1 MSPPNLAPSG
11 STLCTLLLSLTLP
24 LIQSQDLSSSG
35 YFPTSAISQDV
46 PKETTL
52 PTYIEI
58 MSSPDHDTEV
68 TDAPIMDAITTVLPA
83 TTRVPTSV
91 TEAANIAAPTSG
103 AMILFSSA
111 STHNRLIVE
120 IVLTETTT
128 VAMPMLEAATT
139 SSVSESAASE
149 ASPHATEGTM
159 SLTTTTHGLDPTVNV
174 LTKATTALPPT
185 TNKSLTSP
193 ILPSIGHSTKAG
205 TVDSPTPDASKAAS
219 ESSTEYTTKPSSLA
233 LTNSPISPLVNGIPH
248 HLSAQPTLTA
258 TTIIPYTSGLTLAP
272 VLITDRVKPS
282 LLWIITVIFLAGVVC
297 VGGVLCLCLLM
308 KRRRQSQVKHFG
320 SSIRSSH
327 RSKGVE
333 DDTWAGQVKLAGARG
348 WEECNRGEGGVK
360 EEEGEKERDE
370 VDLVLSTFITNETER
385 EGPNGGVGEVGS
397 KKVKEWVEAALLY
410 IDEDTEEETPKPA
423 NKTNTEGE
431 KQGNEKELGEKEI
444 GEWNGLTMMD
454 EGTTFCLTTAV

>member
-24 LIQSQDLSSSG
+24 LIQSLDLSSSG
-35 YFPTSAISQDV
+35 YFPTSAISEDV

-58 MSSPDHDTEV
+58 VSSPDHHIEV
-68 TDAPIMDAITTVLPA
+68 THAPIMDAIITVLPA

-91 TEAANIAAPTSG
+91 TEAANIAEPTSG

-120 IVLTETTT
+120 TVLTETTT
-128 VAMPMLEAATT
+128 AAMPMLEAAAT

-149 ASPHATEGTM
+149 ASPHATEGTL
-159 SLTTTTHGLDPTVNV
+159 SLTTTTHGLDPTVDV

-185 TNKSLTSP
+185 TNKSLTSAV
-193 ILPSIGHSTKAG
+193 LPSIGHSTKAG
-205 TVDSPTPDASKAAS
+205 TADSP
-219 ESSTEYTTKPSSLA
+219 TTKPSSLA
-233 LTNSPISPLVNGIPH
+233 LTNSPISPLVYGIPH
-248 HLSAQPTLTA
+248 RLSAQPTLTA
-258 TTIIPYTSGLTLAP
+258 TTAIPYTSGLTLAP
-272 VLITDRVKPS
+272 VLITDQVKPS
-282 LLWIITVIFLAGVVC
+282 LFWIITVIFLAGVVC
-297 VGGVLCLCLLM
+297 VGGVLCICLLM
-308 KRRRQSQVKHFG
+308 KWRRQSQVKHFG

-327 RSKGVE
+327 RPKGVE
-333 DDTWAGQVKLAGARG
+333 DDTWAGQVKLVGAGG
-348 WEECNRGEGGVK
+348 WEECNGGEGGVK
-360 EEEGEKERDE
+360 EEEGENERDE

-397 KKVKEWVEAALLY
+397 KKVKEWVEATLLY